1 MHNAVTV
8 RFIGQ
13 RDNNDTEYHYL
24 TDLNLKE
31 NDYVVVDTKYGI
43 KTAIVLNSSAE
54 WRSAYQW
61 VVCQIDIDAF
71 QVKLKEL
78 KRKQFILDQM
88 KKRLSEVDTITQ
100 YEKLAET
107 DETMKTLLDAFNTDI
122 ITSIEDKDGDL
133 L

>member
-1 MHNAVTV
+1 
-8 RFIGQ
+8 
-13 RDNNDTEYHYL
+13 
-24 TDLNLKE
+24 
-31 NDYVVVDTKYGI
+31 
-43 KTAIVLNSSAE
+43 
-54 WRSAYQW
+54 
-61 VVCQIDIDAF
+61 
-71 QVKLKEL
+71 
-78 KRKQFILDQM
+78 M